1 MVSQRSSATS
11 RTKTAQDFTFNNV
24 DNAVSDGMPGGAKI
38 NFNLA
43 NSKSEG
49 ISIVNTDQGAISAAR
64 DIIISSI
71 DAGSN
76 KFEQAISAIQGTN
89 KDAIKAVTRFQPG
102 CVLKFIFSIYE
113 NSSRGN
119 TGDRRGYVTGEKIK
133 CRRFVITNS
142 I

>member
-1 MVSQRSSATS
+1 MVSKRSSATS
-11 RTKTAQDFTFNNV
+11 RTNTTQDFTFNNV

-89 KDAIKAVTRFQPG
+89 KDAIKAVTD
-102 CVLKFIFSIYE
+102 
-113 NSSRGN
+113 SSRDASESSLSQFMKIAAVVILG
-119 TGDRRGYVTGEKIK
+119 TGAVMLLGKK
-133 CRRFVITNS
+133 
-142 I
+142 